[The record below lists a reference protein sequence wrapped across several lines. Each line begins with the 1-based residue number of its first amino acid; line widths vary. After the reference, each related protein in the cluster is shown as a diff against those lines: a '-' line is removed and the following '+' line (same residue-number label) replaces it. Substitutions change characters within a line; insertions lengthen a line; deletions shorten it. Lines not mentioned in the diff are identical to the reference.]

1 MCKKK
6 NIVSKLNR
14 LNLSNENK
22 DFITSRKLRENEK
35 QKKKKRKK
43 RVKFDDTTYEND
55 SGSYRLL
62 SIFRFRDEFTSV
74 RLTAPVKRVN
84 RD

>member
-1 MCKKK
+1 MESKKK
-6 NIVSKLNR
+6 K
-14 LNLSNENK
+14 K
-22 DFITSRKLRENEK
+22 
-35 QKKKKRKK
+35 KKKKR
-43 RVKFDDTTYEND
+43 VKLDDTTYEND

>member
-6 NIVSKLNR
+6 NIIVLKSNR

-35 QKKKKRKK
+35 QKKKKEKNVSNSMIQRT
-43 RVKFDDTTYEND
+43 RTIADRTDYYPYFD
-55 SGSYRLL
+55 
-62 SIFRFRDEFTSV
+62 SV
-74 RLTAPVKRVN
+74 TNLHLFA
-84 RD
+84 

>member
-6 NIVSKLNR
+6 KYYRLKSNR

-35 QKKKKRKK
+35 QKKEKNVSNSMIQHTRTIAD
-43 RVKFDDTTYEND
+43 RTDYYPYFD
-55 SGSYRLL
+55 
-62 SIFRFRDEFTSV
+62 SV
-74 RLTAPVKRVN
+74 TNLHLFA
-84 RD
+84 

>member
-6 NIVSKLNR
+6 NIIVSKLNR

-35 QKKKKRKK
+35 QKKEKNVSNSMIQRTRTIADRTDYYPYFDSVTNLHLSPDRPRKT
-43 RVKFDDTTYEND
+43 RQ
-55 SGSYRLL
+55 
-62 SIFRFRDEFTSV
+62 
-74 RLTAPVKRVN
+74 P
-84 RD
+84 

>member
-6 NIVSKLNR
+6 NIIVLKSNR

-35 QKKKKRKK
+35 QKKKRKK

>member
-6 NIVSKLNR
+6 NIIISKLNR

-35 QKKKKRKK
+35 QKKEKNVSNSMIQHTRTIAD
-43 RVKFDDTTYEND
+43 RTDYYPYFD
-55 SGSYRLL
+55 
-62 SIFRFRDEFTSV
+62 SV
-74 RLTAPVKRVN
+74 TNLHLFA
-84 RD
+84 